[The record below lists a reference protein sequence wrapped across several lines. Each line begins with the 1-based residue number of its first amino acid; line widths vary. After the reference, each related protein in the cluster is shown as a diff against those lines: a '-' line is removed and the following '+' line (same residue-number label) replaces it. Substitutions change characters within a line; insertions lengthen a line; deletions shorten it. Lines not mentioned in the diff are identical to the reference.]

1 MVEDGPESSEIERVF
16 ILSGGTI
23 SLECAYSASMNRG
36 TVLLSIFLA
45 LPIASS
51 AQQPTFAVATI
62 RPSSADVKFEHDG
75 ATEVQGN
82 TLSMRDVTVDSCIK
96 WAYGVQN
103 SQIAGPGWMDSD
115 RFDITAK
122 SDGPATQTEMKHL
135 LQGLLAER
143 FGLVFHHE
151 QREMKA
157 LVLSVVSSG
166 AKLKPAA
173 APDAPPSHQNS
184 ANGTIARSMSISEWA
199 NFIAGPLQMPV
210 LDQTGLAGKYDF
222 SIDFTPYLESGNN
235 MSASRPDST
244 ALIKIVMHDQLG
256 LNIEGRK
263 ANVDVIVIDYVT
275 KPSAN

>member
-1 MVEDGPESSEIERVF
+1 MRHR
-16 ILSGGTI
+16 LC
-23 SLECAYSASMNRG
+23 L
-36 TVLLSIFLA
+36 LA
-45 LPIASS
+45 LTLTFTASALR

-62 RPSSADVKFEHDG
+62 HPSAEDVKFEHDG
-75 ATEVQGN
+75 ATEIHGDIL
-82 TLSMRDVTVDSCIK
+82 TMRDVTVDSCIK

-122 SDGPATQTEMKHL
+122 SNGPATEDQMKRL
-135 LQGLLAER
+135 LQGLLTER
-143 FGLVFHHE
+143 FGLTFHHE

-157 LVLSVVSSG
+157 LVLSVASSG

-173 APDAPPSHQNS
+173 APDAPPYHQNS
-184 ANGTIARSMSISEWA
+184 ANGTIARSMSIREWA

-210 LDQTGLAGKYDF
+210 VDQTGLTGKYDF
-222 SIDFTPYLESGNN
+222 AIDFTPYLESGNN

-256 LNIEGRK
+256 LDINGRK
-263 ANVDVIVIDYVT
+263 STIDVMVIDQVQ